1 MPPVAGE
8 NAQTILLRPYL
19 AGLLSCDWGLA
30 VAMEI
35 PDSRKHTMKHK
46 VILDTDPGIDD
57 AMAIAYAI
65 AHPDIELLALTTIFG
80 NVRTHEA
87 TRNALALLE
96 HWDSDADVAEGEGA
110 PVSMPANEPGYL
122 VHGRNGFGGVDIPAS
137 SRSKHALGA
146 VDYIIEATKRHPG
159 EIVLCAVGPLTN
171 LARLL
176 ERDPEVVDRLKAVV
190 VMGGAVHRKGN
201 VTPVAEANFWNDP
214 HAADAV
220 LGASWPLVL
229 APLDC
234 TMPVLFT
241 PDFMQALADENP
253 KLGTPLAA
261 MAKFYSRFY
270 RSHQGLG
277 GCVPHDVMAL
287 SWLTVPGAFLLQK
300 GALGVVTDGPAIG
313 QTLFQPGGTQSRA
326 RCFDG
331 RSDHLVMVDTDPQ
344 MFMADYMMAMTRHAG

>member
-1 MPPVAGE
+1 
-8 NAQTILLRPYL
+8 
-19 AGLLSCDWGLA
+19 
-30 VAMEI
+30 MEI
-35 PDSRKHTMKHK
+35 PDSGKHTMTHK

-96 HWDSDADVAEGEGA
+96 HWDSDADVAEGESA
-110 PVSMPANEPGYL
+110 PVSMPANEPSYL
-122 VHGRNGFGGVDIPAS
+122 VHGRNGLGGVDIPAS

-159 EIVLCAVGPLTN
+159 EIVLCAIGPLTN

-176 ERDPEVVDRLKAVV
+176 ERDPEVVSRLKAVV

-234 TMPVLFT
+234 TMPVVFT

-253 KLGTPLAA
+253 KLGKPLAT
-261 MAKFYSRFY
+261 MARFYSRFY

-287 SWLTVPGAFLLQK
+287 TWLTVPGAFRLQK
-300 GALGVVTDGPAIG
+300 GALGVVTEGPAIG

-331 RSDHLVMVDTDPQ
+331 RADHLVMVDTDAQ
-344 MFMADYMMAMTRHAG
+344 MFMADYMMVMTRHAG

>member
-8 NAQTILLRPYL
+8 NAQTILHRPYL
-19 AGLLSCDWGLA
+19 TDLLSCDSALA
-30 VAMEI
+30 VAREI
-35 PDSRKHTMKHK
+35 PDSRKHLMKHK

-87 TRNALALLE
+87 THNALALLD
-96 HWDSDADVAEGEGA
+96 HWECGADVAEGEA
-110 PVSMPANEPGYL
+110 TPLSMPANEPGYL
-122 VHGRNGFGGVDIPAS
+122 VHGRNGFGEVDIPAPT
-137 SRSKHALGA
+137 RSKHALGA

-176 ERDPEVVDRLKAVV
+176 ERDPDVVSRVRAVV

-214 HAADAV
+214 HAADKV

-253 KLGTPLAA
+253 KMGKPLAE
-261 MAKFYSRFY
+261 MAKFYARFY

-287 SWLTVPGAFLLQK
+287 SWLTVAGAFRLQK

-331 RSDHLVMVDTDPQ
+331 RPDHMVMIDTDPQ
-344 MFMADYMMAMTRHAG
+344 LFMADYMKVMTLHAG